1 MPLFILFLLTFLI
14 SLAAG
19 SVAYL
24 FARRGIATRFAVSRR
39 MTNTI
44 FLALVL
50 IYTLIFGT
58 LSILQQV
65 SFYGTGFDLAQYD
78 QLVWNSLHGRLLENS
93 LIPDATFYLGKS
105 FSPILLALVPVYA
118 VWANPI
124 VLVMV
129 QTLAIVVA
137 AFPLYWFAR
146 ARIGNGLAL
155 VVITAFFLSPV
166 VQFLNMTQFYE
177 ITLAM
182 PLLAFATFFLLRRHD
197 QGFLV
202 SLALALLVK
211 EEIALITIV
220 FGVFVAVVQKRWRL
234 GTALALFGTIWTVLL
249 LQMIIPSFR
258 GSAYGTTFYYFGQG
272 AAGSAGE
279 RYAYL
284 GHSVFEIVQTI
295 LTRPVIVL
303 QHVLV
308 PEKFQFLLNLFVPL
322 AFVPLAGLEVL
333 LLSLPTFGYTLLSDY
348 VFQYSIRH
356 AYTAPLLPFI
366 FFALIAGLQR
376 LLSARD
382 RSARA
387 AALGASV
394 LCASALSFFL
404 QAPGP
409 FAANWNP
416 ARYTPTAHTWMGYSL
431 MNMVPADA
439 AVVAQTEFVSNL
451 SERQQIYEFPSVA
464 DYRQAD
470 YLFADQQR
478 FWYGFHQ
485 GSWERWLAT
494 GYFEIV
500 AQDDGYIVA
509 RRRVVAPTLQLRYG
523 DTLTLLGAMPVIT
536 ETWRGG
542 MTVRP
547 IVTWRAEKPISV
559 RDEMLIQVLDAQGHV
574 WAQEDEEPQDGN
586 LPTNQ
591 WQVDRTIG
599 DQYTLSLPPTM
610 PAGDYRVTIGVHR
623 AGTGSYLDAADATGK
638 PLGNQPVIATVKV
651 EKDKSSYTASDL
663 VKIQPMTAYF
673 VDMGELRFLGYVPP
687 AKTAISGGPFSLG
700 LYWRARE
707 KPRGDYV
714 VAVQLRD
721 QSGRVAFEQ
730 ASRPANGTYPTMQ
743 WDAGEVLLD
752 WHDFDL
758 PTDIAPGEYQ
768 IFVALRDSASDR
780 VLGQTA
786 VSSLTINR

>member
-1 MPLFILFLLTFLI
+1 MPLFYLLLLIFLV

-19 SVAYL
+19 AVAYIL
-24 FARRGIATRFAVSRR
+24 ARQCGAARFAISKRSA
-39 MTNTI
+39 NAI
-44 FLALVL
+44 FLLLVL
-50 IYTLIFGT
+50 LYTLVFGT

-78 QLVWNSLHGRLLENS
+78 QLIWNSLHGRLLENS
-93 LIPDATFYLGKS
+93 LIPDASFYLGKS
-105 FSPILLALVPVYA
+105 FSPILLALVPLYA
-118 VWANPI
+118 VWANPL
-124 VLVMV
+124 VLVTL
-129 QTLAIVVA
+129 QTLAIVA
-137 AFPLYWFAR
+137 TAFPLYWLAR
-146 ARIGNGLAL
+146 ERIGNSLAL
-155 VVITAFFLSPV
+155 VVIAAFFLSPV

-177 ITLAM
+177 ITLTT
-182 PLLAFATFFLLRRHD
+182 PLLAFAIFFLLRRHD
-197 QGFLV
+197 KGFLV

-211 EEIALITIV
+211 EEVALITVV
-220 FGVFVAVVQKRWRL
+220 FGIFVAIVQRRWRF
-234 GTALALFGTIWTVLL
+234 GFGLAAFGAVSTVLL
-249 LQMIIPSFR
+249 LQFVIPYFR
-258 GSAYGTTFYYFGQG
+258 GNAYGTTFYYFGQG
-272 AAGSAGE
+272 KVGSAGE

-284 GHSVFEIVQTI
+284 GHSILEIMQTV
-295 LTRPVIVL
+295 LTRPDIILRHVIIPGKL
-303 QHVLV
+303 
-308 PEKFQFLLNLFVPL
+308 EFLLELFVPL
-322 AFVPLAGLEVL
+322 GFVPLAGLDVL
-333 LLSLPTFGYTLLSDY
+333 LLTLSTFGYTLLSDY
-348 VFQYSIRH
+348 EFQFSIQH
-356 AYTAPLLPFI
+356 AYTAPLLPLI
-366 FFALIAGLQR
+366 FSALIVGVQR
-376 LLSARD
+376 LLNTKDHSARGVG
-382 RSARA
+382 
-387 AALGASV
+387 LGTLILFASV
-394 LCASALSFFL
+394 LSFFS
-404 QAPGP
+404 QAPAP

-416 ARYTPTAHTWMGYSL
+416 VRYTPTPHTWLGYSL
-431 MNMVPADA
+431 MNVIPADA

-451 SERQQIYEFPSVA
+451 SQRRQIYEFPSIA

-478 FWYGFHQ
+478 YWYSFHR
-485 GSWERWLAT
+485 GSWERWLAS

-500 AQDDGYIVA
+500 AQEDGYIVA

-599 DQYTLSLPPTM
+599 DQYMLALPPTM
-610 PAGDYRVTIGVHR
+610 PAGNYRVTIGVHR

-663 VKIQPMTAYF
+663 VKLQPMTAYF
-673 VDMGELRFLGYVPP
+673 VDMGEMRFLGYVPP
-687 AKTAISGGPFSLG
+687 LKSAKVGGSFSLG
-700 LYWRARE
+700 IYWRARE

-721 QSGRVAFEQ
+721 QSGRIAFEQ
-730 ASRPANGTYPTMQ
+730 ASHPAKGTYPTTE

-752 WHDFDL
+752 WHDFHL
-758 PTDIAPGEYQ
+758 PIDIAPGEYQ
-768 IFVALRDSASDR
+768 IFVVLRDSGSDR